1 MNKKERDK
9 LLKEIMEDT
18 FTEVESDIRE
28 VANLLDDRKVTL
40 KVGNNKDK
48 VKRNKVEL
56 AIDLFR
62 ALADSKEQFLIFK
75 EILEINKQTQEIS
88 ANLELELK
96 KLEMYGRAYAE
107 KSQRLKELLEIYRE
121 QVDKIMKIINVL
133 PDDTPESATKK
144 LEYIDRANTLLS
156 EITKLILKFITL

>member
-1 MNKKERDK
+1 MNKKEREK
-9 LLKEIMEDT
+9 LLEEIIEDT
-18 FTEVESDIRE
+18 FMEVESDIRR
-28 VANLLDDRKVTL
+28 VANLFDDRKVTFR
-40 KVGNNKDK
+40 VGSEKDK
-48 VKRNKVEL
+48 ARRNGKEL
-56 AIDLFR
+56 VIDLLK

-75 EILEINKQTQEIS
+75 EIHEINKQMKEIS

-121 QVDKIMKIINVL
+121 QVDRIMKIINVL

-144 LEYIDRANTLLS
+144 LEHIDRANNLLS
-156 EITKLILKFITL
+156 EITDLTLKFITL